1 MSFSMNSFGCKGSE
15 PDTPVNC
22 DNLDFEIRNLDCI
35 SSIFNF
41 SYGGYNL
48 LSPPPGYTPVI
59 LNKIGSIMR
68 WENYI
73 LHGGSLVYHPH
84 VINS

>member
-1 MSFSMNSFGCKGSE
+1 MSFSMNSFGGKGSE

-22 DNLDFEIRNLDCI
+22 DNLDCE
-35 SSIFNF
+35 SIFNF
-41 SYGGYNL
+41 SYGGYNPL
-48 LSPPPGYTPVI
+48 RPPPGYTPVI
-59 LNKIGSIMR
+59 LNKIGSVMR